1 MLPIVPYGPYSVRL
15 LLHLRVPGRFCL
27 DRALPD
33 SIPLYTAGQTK
44 FKSKTGK
51 LVITLSVPP
60 SDGGAAKPAA
70 AAGAQVPAG
79 AGAGAPPSEGRGAAA
94 ASRPAFDEGRL
105 VKSTTEWDELMAA
118 EGDDPFAERERIDAE
133 LDAELSSMRRRAAG
147 APPAP
152 P

>member
-1 MLPIVPYGPYSVRL
+1 M
-15 LLHLRVPGRFCL
+15 LHLRVPGRFCL

-33 SIPLYTAGQTK
+33 SIPLYTAVQTK

-60 SDGGAAKPAA
+60 SNGGAAKVAA
-70 AAGAQVPAG
+70 AAQAPAG
-79 AGAGAPPSEGRGAAA
+79 ARAGAPPSEGREATA

-105 VKSTTEWDELMAA
+105 VKSANEWDELMAA

-133 LDAELSSMRRRAAG
+133 LDAELSAMRRRAAG
-147 APPAP
+147 TPPAP